1 MYPLLNIKPEIFNIV
16 KNAFKPPRYR
26 SHSPHSPRGRH
37 SSNKG
42 TFQNDVTDAAKP
54 IKNLDH
60 NVKQVSQAHTYKTNE
75 SQMSSFFSSIS
86 LGSKCFALF

>member
-1 MYPLLNIKPEIFNIV
+1 MYSLLNIKPEVLNIV
-16 KNAFKPPRYR
+16 KNAFNIPLHR

-42 TFQNDVTDAAKP
+42 TLKNDVTDAAKP

-60 NVKQVSQAHTYKTNE
+60 NVKQVSQTHHTTQRMIQK
-75 SQMSSFFSSIS
+75 
-86 LGSKCFALF
+86 